1 MTGVRTGTMRHL
13 ANPVDI
19 LGELEFVCV
28 SGSEHFISVSVL
40 VLWQVTL
47 CKLLET
53 SLGPFSRLAAS

>member
-1 MTGVRTGTMRHL
+1 MRHL

-47 CKLLET
+47 CKFLET